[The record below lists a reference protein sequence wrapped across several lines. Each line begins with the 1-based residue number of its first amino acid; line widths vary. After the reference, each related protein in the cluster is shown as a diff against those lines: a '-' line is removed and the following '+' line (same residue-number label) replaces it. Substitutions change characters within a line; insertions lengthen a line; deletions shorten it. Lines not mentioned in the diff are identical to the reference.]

1 MNRFSTVAT
10 LLFGLAAALAGQSGP
25 RVVYSKSFP
34 GSVPAFVEI
43 TVQQSGAGIYKE
55 DPKEEDPL
63 SFQLN
68 SDHTSQIFAL
78 TEKLDRFS
86 RPLESKLKVANMGM
100 KSLRYEGDGPA
111 REVKFNYSEDVDAH
125 ALVDWFDRIVET
137 ERARIEI
144 ERAVR
149 FDKLGV
155 QKAILQIEISRSQQR
170 LVSEEQFLPFLDRV
184 AKNDSFLHIARERA
198 AALADTIRA
207 NK

>member
-86 RPLESKLKVANMGM
+86 RPT
-100 KSLRYEGDGPA
+100 A
-111 REVKFNYSEDVDAH
+111 RGAP
-125 ALVDWFDRIVET
+125 T
-137 ERARIEI
+137 
-144 ERAVR
+144 
-149 FDKLGV
+149 
-155 QKAILQIEISRSQQR
+155 RSSIMR
-170 LVSEEQFLPFLDRV
+170 R
-184 AKNDSFLHIARERA
+184 
-198 AALADTIRA
+198 
-207 NK
+207 